1 MAREAGRATGSERS
15 IKEGIRSAKVMFV
28 FSCCCVCVR
37 ELISGKMRSSG
48 STSPCRGSQ
57 EDSATLHGH
66 IWANTV
72 NEHEDPVE
80 TRPSVGGVL
89 ASVDDAVAKKDNVVN
104 RS

>member
-1 MAREAGRATGSERS
+1 MAREAGRTTGSERS

-37 ELISGKMRSSG
+37 ELISGKMRS
-48 STSPCRGSQ
+48 TLPCRGSQ

-66 IWANTV
+66 IWTNTV

-80 TRPSVGGVL
+80 TRPSVHGVL